1 MAGVMPAS
9 QPALLFGTSVYSLT
23 EGLVLVGRTDPEA
36 AHRPDIDLAPFDA
49 EHLVSRRH
57 AQLEC
62 RGGAVTVRD
71 LGSSNGT
78 FVDGEA
84 LPALVPRPLRDQQ
97 RVRFGHLTLLF
108 AADVT
113 GTEIARRATD
123 PDTQVIEVS
132 MMERL
137 GELLA
142 DPGEVAGPPSRLV
155 LERVQH
161 VLDGEE
167 LAIVFQPVMGLR
179 LRRVAG
185 VEALSRIAVEPRRGP
200 DVWFGE
206 AFTVGLGVDL
216 ELAAIARALDG
227 FARLPAGA
235 YLAFNTSPETVL
247 SDGFTTALDG
257 RPLDRLVVEVTEHA
271 AVADYR
277 ALHDAL
283 APLREG
289 GLRLAIDD
297 MGSGYANMQHVLRLA
312 PDIIKLDVALVR
324 GIDRDRA
331 RRALAGSLAVFAEEM
346 GARLVAEGIETPAEL
361 DCLVELGVP
370 YGQGFE
376 LARPGPLPLPDGLLP
391 G

>member
-1 MAGVMPAS
+1 MVTTR
-9 QPALLFGTSVYSLT
+9 PALLFGTSVYSLVD
-23 EGLVLVGRTDPEA
+23 GLALVGRGDPEA
-36 AHRPDIDLAPFDA
+36 GQRPDIDLAPFDP

-62 RGGAVTVRD
+62 HDGTVTVRD

-84 LPALVPRPLRDQQ
+84 LAGDAPRVLGDQQ

-113 GTEIARRATD
+113 GSEGARWATD
-123 PDTQVIEVS
+123 PDTQVLEATV
-132 MMERL
+132 MERL

-142 DPGEVAGPPSRLV
+142 APGDAAGPPSRLV

-161 VLDGEE
+161 VLSSEV
-167 LAIVFQPVMGLR
+167 LAIVFQPVMGLGP
-179 LRRVAG
+179 RRVAG
-185 VEALSRIAVEPRRGP
+185 VEALTRIAVEPRRGP

-216 ELAAIARALDG
+216 ELAAIARALDQLG
-227 FARLPAGA
+227 RLPAGV
-235 YLAFNTSPETVL
+235 YLAFNTSPETVV
-247 SDGFTTALDG
+247 SDGFRTALDG
-257 RPLDRLVVEVTEHA
+257 VPLDRLVVEVTEHA
-271 AVADYR
+271 AVADYQ
-277 ALHDAL
+277 ALRHAL

-312 PDIIKLDVALVR
+312 PDIIKLDVDLVR
-324 GIDRDRA
+324 GVDRDRA

-346 GARLVAEGIETPAEL
+346 GARLVAEGIETPDEL
-361 DCLVELGVP
+361 ATLIGLGVP
-370 YGQGFE
+370 YGQGFH
-376 LARPGPLPLPDGLLP
+376 LARPGPLPIPASLL
-391 G
+391 